1 MNESPGP
8 VMDGL
13 GSRGQVRSGVAGAWA
28 MLAIQWPMV
37 LVVVATRD
45 CFLATRNAGSGK
57 FDTDQNLRESR
68 PPPLVARKT
77 RALPQPRDYEPSEE
91 KCCGWLP
98 ALGKP
103 PRQAPR
109 NGESKPENVA
119 QQQQQAL
126 SSCPELLSELS
137 LFHLFG
143 TRNHQSQ
150 FQVKSSPVTQLV
162 SIPQRD

>member
-1 MNESPGP
+1 MGWGAEGRFGP
-8 VMDGL
+8 ELLARGRC
-13 GSRGQVRSGVAGAWA
+13 SRFNGRWFSWLSQHGIAS
-28 MLAIQWPMV
+28 LQ
-37 LVVVATRD
+37 
-45 CFLATRNAGSGK
+45 LATQAAGSLTPIKIYG
-57 FDTDQNLRESR
+57 NRVRHPWLPE
-68 PPPLVARKT
+68 KT

-98 ALGKP
+98 TLGKP

-126 SSCPELLSELS
+126 SSSPELLSELS

-162 SIPQRD
+162 PIPQRD